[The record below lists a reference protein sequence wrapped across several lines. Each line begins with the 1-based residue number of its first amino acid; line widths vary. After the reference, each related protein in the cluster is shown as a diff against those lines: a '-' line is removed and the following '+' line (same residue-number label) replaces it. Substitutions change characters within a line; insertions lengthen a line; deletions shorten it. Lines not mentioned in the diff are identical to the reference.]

1 MTSAEF
7 SFEGRQQQQQQQ
19 QFERMEGPRMRE
31 PQGSTS
37 VLDEQ
42 QQQHSSSSRTK
53 KSKGDGFF
61 PNLRNLSTPR
71 HTVVSQKKLLT

>member
-7 SFEGRQQQQQQQ
+7 SFEGRQQQQQQQQQQ

-42 QQQHSSSSRTK
+42 QQQQQQHSSSRTK

-61 PNLRNLSTPR
+61 SQFVYFV
-71 HTVVSQKKLLT
+71 HT